1 MNPTPLVVVS
11 AIPLSRAAENRAAP
25 SPLHRR
31 TGHNLRDKDVRLF
44 SFITVSLWKYSVVGK
59 SWVCT
64 REVRC
69 AERWKDG
76 TAICDVCTFYLR
88 FAHSF
93 LSYSSGGSSFIAPH
107 DLFWFR
113 PIPCARCLSAAPPVI
128 QLRRPCC
135 GAAGGRIKHHIGLEV
150 VRLGNQA
157 EDVESGVCR
166 DPGGRPPGARRWAQ
180 RRIRDELTR
189 LRGGSMPSDVS
200 MQLQDLMEQLT
211 SAADK
216 VLGPGSGNSSV
227 TEARP
232 Q

>member
-1 MNPTPLVVVS
+1 MAPRS
-11 AIPLSRAAENRAAP
+11 AMCAHSICVALILFSTTVPAAAISSHHPISSGFARSRALDA
-25 SPLHRR
+25 
-31 TGHNLRDKDVRLF
+31 
-44 SFITVSLWKYSVVGK
+44 SLW
-59 SWVCT
+59 
-64 REVRC
+64 
-69 AERWKDG
+69 
-76 TAICDVCTFYLR
+76 
-88 FAHSF
+88 
-93 LSYSSGGSSFIAPH
+93 
-107 DLFWFR
+107 
-113 PIPCARCLSAAPPVI
+113 PPPQVI

-135 GAAGGRIKHHIGLEV
+135 GAAGGRIKHHIGLGV

-157 EDVESGVCR
+157 EDVESGVSR
-166 DPGGRPPGARRWAQ
+166 GPGGRPPGARRWAQ
-180 RRIRDELTR
+180 GRIRDELTR

>member
-1 MNPTPLVVVS
+1 VF
-11 AIPLSRAAENRAAP
+11 
-25 SPLHRR
+25 
-31 TGHNLRDKDVRLF
+31 LF
-44 SFITVSLWKYSVVGK
+44 SFKTVSLWKYSEVVG
-59 SWVCT
+59 VCT

-88 FAHSF
+88 CAHSF
-93 LSYSSGGSSFIAPH
+93 LNHSSGGSYFIAPP

-113 PIPCARCLSAAPPVI
+113 PIPCARCLSVAPPPVI

-135 GAAGGRIKHHIGLEV
+135 GAAGGRIKHHIGLGV

-157 EDVESGVCR
+157 EDVESGVSR
-166 DPGGRPPGARRWAQ
+166 GPGGRPPGARRWAQ
-180 RRIRDELTR
+180 GRIRDELTR